1 MYIYTYTSISR
12 GEYSDKTKTS
22 FTAASDAATT
32 YLLPSQ
38 YLIVYCLFKHNVKM

>member
-22 FTAASDAATT
+22 FTAASDAATATT
-32 YLLPSQ
+32 YFQ
-38 YLIVYCLFKHNVKM
+38 VNI